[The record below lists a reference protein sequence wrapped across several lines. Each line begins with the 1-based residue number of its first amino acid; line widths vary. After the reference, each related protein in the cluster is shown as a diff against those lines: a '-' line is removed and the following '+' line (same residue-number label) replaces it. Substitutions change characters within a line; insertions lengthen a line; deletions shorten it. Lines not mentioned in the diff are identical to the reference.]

1 MNIVRIEHVTII
13 TQVRK
18 GEGEGEEGK
27 EGEGEG
33 EGEEGKEGEGEG
45 EGEEGWWCNP

>member
-18 GEGEGEEGK
+18 GEGEEGK